1 MRDHGDETREL
12 DPVQAELLHCNLL
25 DSLAA
30 DLVAYEGENERV
42 CNEFL
47 ALSQRDREYVGM
59 MMKCLPVLRSQ
70 KVVF

>member
-30 DLVAYEGENERV
+30 DLMVCEIGNEPACKEFVALNHNDRKYV
-42 CNEFL
+42 
-47 ALSQRDREYVGM
+47 LSM
-59 MMKCLPVLRSQ
+59 MRALPVLRSQ